1 MDGRP
6 WQWGVLRLVT
16 RMRNGGNLTG
26 RIRTVLRGGT
36 VSYRAIAWNAQTG
49 GWTVDGRHARGFFF
63 FFGEERDEFRTT
75 GQRSNADHRR
85 RQQHRCATSARYHD
99 PMLHV
104 DISKHSRSQPHRIL
118 LPRHVLACGNATR
131 TTTPPPPPPPLNIAS
146 RFLSL
151 GFGERRCLFQPCRAN
166 RLARPG
172 PRGKRVRFERT
183 RRRLCWRRTTW
194 LSQDNRECQVGWRR
208 WVGGWHPAAEPLV
221 SSPSSFAIAVQP
233 LSVLAERVRIDDTNG
248 R

>member
-49 GWTVDGRHARGFFF
+49 GWTVDGRHARVF

-131 TTTPPPPPPPLNIAS
+131 TTTTTTTTTEH
-146 RFLSL
+146 RFSL
-151 GFGERRCLFQPCRAN
+151 PVPWLRRKKMPFP
-166 RLARPG
+166 
-172 PRGKRVRFERT
+172 T
-183 RRRLCWRRTTW
+183 
-194 LSQDNRECQVGWRR
+194 
-208 WVGGWHPAAEPLV
+208 V
-221 SSPSSFAIAVQP
+221 SSNPPSSPRTAREKGPF
-233 LSVLAERVRIDDTNG
+233 
-248 R
+248 